1 MFPYKSAHPL
11 EKPMHLLK
19 RARAALASDTGTFN
33 LSSNIVGA
41 PLVTALIGGLVVG
54 LARTLPCRHHVG

>member
-1 MFPYKSAHPL
+1 
-11 EKPMHLLK
+11 MHLLK